1 MALVTS
7 KGGSSSSSSSSF
19 TYQLKNFDVFLSFR
33 GEDTR
38 LGFISHLYN
47 ALCQRGIKIFIDDN
61 LQRGEEISAGLV
73 KIIESSRIS
82 IIVFSENYAYSAWCL
97 DELTKIV
104 ECKKNNQLVRPV
116 FYNVDPS
123 EVRNQKGKFG
133 EALSKYEEKL
143 KDKKKVQRWREALHE
158 AANISGWH
166 YKHDCTEFEFIQEI
180 VEEIA
185 NSELN
190 RMPLFVA
197 KYPVGINSRAEA
209 IILQLDIGSNDV
221 RM

>member
-166 YKHDCTEFEFIQEI
+166 YKHEYVPIFNDYFYALQVLMIFLIKKSSNCFSHKQKSSF
-180 VEEIA
+180 
-185 NSELN
+185 NS
-190 RMPLFVA
+190 FVMTCRF
-197 KYPVGINSRAEA
+197 YC
-209 IILQLDIGSNDV
+209 
-221 RM
+221 